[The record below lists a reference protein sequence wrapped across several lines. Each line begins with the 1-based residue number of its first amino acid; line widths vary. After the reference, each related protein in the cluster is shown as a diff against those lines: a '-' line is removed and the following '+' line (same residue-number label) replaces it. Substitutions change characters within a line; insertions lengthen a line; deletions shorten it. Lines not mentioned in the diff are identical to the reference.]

1 VHNFFQQVR
10 LIDWRLYRFCFTCSA
25 AALERIWHIKFSSQR
40 RISQNCSK
48 IGFTLHCIRRRRCPP
63 LEKSLES
70 RSRVVWCFFFEK
82 YSGIS
87 NDSGEQEGQERMILA
102 AFYVRFLFLLH
113 SISDALT
120 FVLPGTGEDGYL
132 SILQLYDDREG
143 GFVFVPG
150 VFYPS

>member
-1 VHNFFQQVR
+1 MNLDR
-10 LIDWRLYRFCFTCSA
+10 
-25 AALERIWHIKFSSQR
+25 
-40 RISQNCSK
+40 
-48 IGFTLHCIRRRRCPP
+48 G
-63 LEKSLES
+63 
-70 RSRVVWCFFFEK
+70 WCGVFFFEK